1 MKMKTSLAASVRSLG
16 LTAAP
21 TNGLA
26 NPAFTTGTTS
36 IMQMMKKSRFMS
48 AGFVRVIMMLFI
60 ISSFVTG
67 VSAEMDNQV
76 SVWHQRS
83 H

>member
-1 MKMKTSLAASVRSLG
+1 MKMKTSLAAFVRSLG

-26 NPAFTTGTTS
+26 NPAFTTGATP
-36 IMQMMKKSRFMS
+36 IMQMKKSRFMS